1 MYKLPHFTFGNR
13 TTIIDFAKEIPFALI
28 TGIGEG
34 FPVATQ
40 IPLDVVDEDG
50 KLFLNGHLMRK
61 TDHHL
66 AFEKNQNVLVIFN
79 SPHAYIDANWYT
91 EPAQGS
97 TVNYISVHAKGKIK
111 FIDEAGTYAAVK
123 KITEKHIDGNSAAGF
138 KNISDEHINTMLK
151 AIVGFTI
158 EVEDLQGVF
167 KLSQNK
173 SIEDRKNIIKQ
184 LRLRNLAGDN
194 YIAAKMEAL
203 LK

>member
-1 MYKLPHFTFGNR
+1 MYKLPHYTINER
-13 TTIIDFAKEIPFALI
+13 TTLIDFCKEIPFAFV
-28 TGIGEG
+28 TGIGSE

-40 IPLDVVDEDG
+40 LPLDIVEENG
-50 KLFLNGHLMRK
+50 TLLLRGHLMRK

-66 AFEKNQNVLVIFN
+66 AFDKNENVLVIFN

-111 FIDEAGTYAAVK
+111 FTDDAGTYAAVK
-123 KITEKHIDGNSAAGF
+123 KITEKHIDVNSAAGF
-138 KNISDEHINTMLK
+138 KNISEDYLTTMIK

-173 SIEDRKNIIKQ
+173 LLEDKKNIIKK
-184 LRLRNLAGDN
+184 LRQRNMIGDN
-194 YIAAKMEAL
+194 YIATKMEGL

>member
-1 MYKLPHFTFGNR
+1 MYKLPHYTIDNR
-13 TTIIDFAKEIPFALI
+13 NTLISFAKEIPFALI
-28 TGIGEG
+28 TGIGAE

-40 IPLDVVDEDG
+40 IPLEIIEDNY
-50 KLFLNGHLMRK
+50 KLFLSGHLMRK

-66 AFEKNQNVLVIFN
+66 AFEKNENVLVIFN

-97 TVNYISVHAKGKIK
+97 TVNYISIHAKGKIK
-111 FIDEAGTYAAVK
+111 FTDEAGTYAAVK
-123 KITEKHIDGNSAAGF
+123 KITQKHIDENSAAGF
-138 KNISDEHINTMLK
+138 KNISDEYIDAMLK

-158 EVEDLQGVF
+158 EVTDLQGVF

-173 SIEDRKNIIKQ
+173 SIHDIINIIKQ
-184 LRLRNLAGDN
+184 LRLRNVTGDN